1 MEGNPLISLCKRIV
15 PVRTTSDNVSRME
28 RPYPL
33 VKGTPPNPTLI
44 SATISLTYQFPKP
57 ITFLCAYHQSTQKP
71 HSDLSNSGTPSPSLS
86 ITSKSPSRITIAN
99 ILNIFLGPLNNLDHN
114 PSHLLTLPTRTPNLI
129 PLLLRFRSFQRLL

>member
-1 MEGNPLISLCKRIV
+1 
-15 PVRTTSDNVSRME
+15 ME
-28 RPYPL
+28 RPYPM

-44 SATISLTYQFPKP
+44 SATIWLTYQSPKP

-71 HSDLSNSGTPSPSLS
+71 HSDLSNSGALHIPSPSLS
-86 ITSKSPSRITIAN
+86 IISKSPSRITIAN